1 MTVGHDFDHAL
12 LVGIIPKVGIIPF
25 GRYNTSLNTE
35 VTALPYT
42 IVLIYSF
49 ERKSCYLNMQMKN
62 HTKFQKPL

>member
-1 MTVGHDFDHAL
+1 MTVVHDFDHAL
-12 LVGIIPKVGIIPF
+12 LVGQNKLPAPPPS
-25 GRYNTSLNTE
+25 RNTE
-35 VTALPYT
+35 VMTLPYT